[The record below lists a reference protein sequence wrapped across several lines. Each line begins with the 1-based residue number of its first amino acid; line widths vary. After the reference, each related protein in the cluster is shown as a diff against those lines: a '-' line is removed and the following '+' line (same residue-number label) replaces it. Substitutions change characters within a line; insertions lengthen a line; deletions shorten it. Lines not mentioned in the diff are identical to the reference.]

1 MNAVPA
7 PIPDP
12 EATADGGFVLG
23 DLGGE
28 RQLLSRQELAAN
40 LTEMMRSCE
49 GCENVTVLE
58 VYRID
63 RDTRDGCNWSLA
75 ILLDPAGV
83 APEVYALAYGAVMG
97 TARATWNLEDE
108 DRVAALDLEF

>member
-12 EATADGGFVLG
+12 EATADGDFVLG
-23 DLGGE
+23 ELAASANSCPPG
-28 RQLLSRQELAAN
+28 ELAAN
-40 LTEMMRSCE
+40 LTEMIRGYE

-58 VYRID
+58 VYRIHP
-63 RDTRDGCNWSLA
+63 DTRDGCNWSLA

-97 TARATWNLEDE
+97 TARATWNLDDDTGE
-108 DRVAALDLEF
+108 AALDLEF